1 MNVSD
6 MAFDDCQAKHIN
18 PKKVKELKKSLL
30 PSPILQDLSETFKLL
45 GDSTRLNI
53 IHLLSKQELCVC
65 DLASLLNATNSL
77 ISHQLRVLRTLR
89 LVKVR
94 REGQMAFYSL
104 DDDHIR
110 HLFNEGLI
118 HVRERE

>member
-1 MNVSD
+1 MSPKN
-6 MAFDDCQAKHIN
+6 CQIKHLAPNKIRVLQKN
-18 PKKVKELKKSLL
+18 LLSPGTLRELA
-30 PSPILQDLSETFKLL
+30 ETFKVL
-45 GDSTRLNI
+45 GDPTRLNI
-53 IHLLSKQELCVC
+53 ITLLAKREFCVC
-65 DLASLLNATNSL
+65 DIAAILKATNSL
-77 ISHQLRVLRTLR
+77 ISHQLRVLRNLR

-94 REGQMAFYSL
+94 REGQNAFYSL

>member
-1 MNVSD
+1 MKLKS
-6 MAFDDCQAKHIN
+6 CQIPHLAPEKIRALQKN
-18 PKKVKELKKSLL
+18 LL
-30 PSPILQDLSETFKLL
+30 PPGTLQELAETFKVL
-45 GDSTRLNI
+45 GDPTRLNI
-53 IHLLSKQELCVC
+53 ITLLAKREFCVC
-65 DLASLLNATNSL
+65 DIAAILRATNSL
-77 ISHQLRVLRTLR
+77 ISHQLRVLRNLR

-94 REGQMAFYSL
+94 REGQNAFYSL